1 MSWYQKALSGNIICL
16 LACKQKCVLGL
27 SPELTTQYYSDSRQ
41 CFAEIY
47 LSSSCDLVS
56 YKVVIVMAT
65 NNPNNPLMTFTEY
78 EKASDPKGTKIP
90 LKLWLTK
97 NVSQVRK
104 KKK

>member
-1 MSWYQKALSGNIICL
+1 MISKSFVGNIICL

-78 EKASDPKGTKIP
+78 EKASDPKGTKI
-90 LKLWLTK
+90 LSK
-97 NVSQVRK
+97 
-104 KKK
+104 